1 MAVCFSLKKLP
12 YSSNIN
18 EVIRIVL
25 NSLFFFIYEEILH
38 AQKNKTQKAQKANK
52 RLPLR
57 CFYTPKKYKKQTSDF
72 RLDVFYAHKNHKKQ
86 KSTKKHKM
94 SSKRFSSS

>member
-25 NSLFFFIYEEILH
+25 NSLFIFFYEEILH
-38 AQKNKTQKAQKANK
+38 AQKKKKTQKAQKANK
-52 RLPLR
+52 RLSLR

-86 KSTKKHKM
+86 KKHK
-94 SSKRFSSS
+94 KA

>member
-25 NSLFFFIYEEILH
+25 NSLFIFFYEEILH
-38 AQKNKTQKAQKANK
+38 AQKKQNTESTESKQATFTQMF
-52 RLPLR
+52 L
-57 CFYTPKKYKKQTSDF
+57 
-72 RLDVFYAHKNHKKQ
+72 YA
-86 KSTKKHKM
+86 
-94 SSKRFSSS
+94 